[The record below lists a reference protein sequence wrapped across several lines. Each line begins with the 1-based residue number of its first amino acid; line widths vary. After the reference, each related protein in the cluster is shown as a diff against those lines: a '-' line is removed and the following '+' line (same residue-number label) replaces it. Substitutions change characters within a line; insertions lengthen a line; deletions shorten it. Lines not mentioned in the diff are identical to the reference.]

1 MRSRKL
7 TSLALPAL
15 LVAAVAF
22 AASTKPT
29 VDSIGDKV
37 MCQCGCVASMNNCP
51 HKDNPAFV
59 CYPTWREM
67 KAMIQKDIDSGRDE
81 TAILQ
86 ALAARYGVQ
95 VLASPPAKGFN
106 LSVWILPGVGLLAG
120 LGLVVFI
127 VKRWRQPAPAAPA
140 AAPATVDPKVLAAME
155 EEMKKV
161 GRS

>member
-1 MRSRKL
+1 MRFRRTAVVVL
-7 TSLALPAL
+7 AAILASLATVAHSDDRSELAQKIGDQVYCMCGGCVGL
-15 LVAAVAF
+15 LNHCPHPDAEC
-22 AASTKPT
+22 STKL
-29 VDSIGDKV
+29 
-37 MCQCGCVASMNNCP
+37 
-51 HKDNPAFV
+51 
-59 CYPTWREM
+59 EM
-67 KAMIQKDIDSGRDE
+67 KSMIAREAAEGKSE

-86 ALAARYGVQ
+86 DLVQKYGVQ

-120 LGLVVFI
+120 LGLVVFF

-140 AAPATVDPKVLAAME
+140 ASAPVDPKVLAAME